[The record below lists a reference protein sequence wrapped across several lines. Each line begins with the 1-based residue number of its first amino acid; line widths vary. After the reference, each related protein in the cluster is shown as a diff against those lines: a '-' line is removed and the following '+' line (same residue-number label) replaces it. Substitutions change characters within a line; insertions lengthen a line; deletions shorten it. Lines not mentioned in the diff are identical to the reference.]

1 MKILIFIGFFLA
13 TLFNESQQAQEF
25 GGTVFQA
32 NSKYSTPK
40 GVKIQWMNFLLLFGV
55 SFDMNMESND
65 ISETNFKIKVGNL
78 EYLDICI
85 INHNCYI

>member
-1 MKILIFIGFFLA
+1 MKSLILIFIGFVLA

-55 SFDMNMESND
+55 SFDMTMESSD
-65 ISETNFKIKVGNL
+65 ISETNFKITVSNR
-78 EYLDICI
+78 EYLDIL
-85 INHNCYI
+85 

>member
-1 MKILIFIGFFLA
+1 MKILIFIGFFLS
-13 TLFNESQQAQEF
+13 TLFNESLQTQEF

-65 ISETNFKIKVGNL
+65 ISETNFKIKVSNL
-78 EYLDICI
+78 EYLDIL
-85 INHNCYI
+85 